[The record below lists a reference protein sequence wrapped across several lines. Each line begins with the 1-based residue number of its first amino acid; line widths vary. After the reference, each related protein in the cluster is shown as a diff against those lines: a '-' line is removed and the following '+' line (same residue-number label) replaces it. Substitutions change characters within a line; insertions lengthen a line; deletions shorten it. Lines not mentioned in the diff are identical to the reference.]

1 MGVRRSQPT
10 MIDVAKR
17 AGVSQPTVSAV
28 VNGRAR
34 TIGIAAGTE
43 ARVQQ
48 AMEELGYRP
57 NLAARNLRLQRTKTI
72 GFVTDHIGSGP
83 FAGRMVLGAQE
94 EAWRDGHLLLLVNT
108 GGDAKRTEIGVQAL
122 VDRRVDG
129 LLYASWVWRPTDLPA
144 GLSAVPS
151 MLVNCWEQGAG
162 GVTGRGFRLQGR
174 PYRGHPAVLPSELKG
189 GRIATTAALDAGH
202 RRLAFI
208 RNTET
213 DPASQE
219 REAGFRQALAERGVP
234 VNRRWIVQ
242 AGSGEISDGYRAA
255 QALLAGPDRPTAVI
269 CFNDRVAV
277 GTIVAAGEAGL
288 RVPADLSVVG
298 YDDDEELASHYPP
311 GLTTVALPHLDLGRV
326 AVKALLQS
334 IKLGAPP
341 VSHQVEG
348 YLVRRSTLG
357 PPPAQA

>member
-10 MIDVAKR
+10 MADVAKR

-28 VNGRAR
+28 LNGQAR
-34 TIGIAAGTE
+34 TIGIAEGTE
-43 ARVQQ
+43 ARVRQS
-48 AMEELGYRP
+48 MEELGYRP

-108 GGDAKRTEIGVQAL
+108 AGDAKRTEVGVQAL

-129 LLYASWVWRPTDLPA
+129 LLYASMAWRPADLPP

-151 MLVNCWEQGAG
+151 MLVNCWERGAG
-162 GVTGRGFRLQGR
+162 GVTGRGFRMQGR

-189 GRIATTAALDAGH
+189 GRIATMAALDAGH

-208 RNTET
+208 QNAEG
-213 DPASQE
+213 DPASEE
-219 REAGFRQALAERGVP
+219 REAGFRQALTERRIP
-234 VNRRWIVQ
+234 VNRRWIVR
-242 AGSGEISDGYRAA
+242 AGSGEIGDGFRAA
-255 QALLAGPDRPTAVI
+255 QALLDAADRPTAVI

-277 GTIVAAGEAGL
+277 GAIVAAREAGL

-298 YDDDEELASHYPP
+298 YDDDEELAAHYPP

-326 AVKALLQS
+326 AVSTLLES
-334 IKLGAPP
+334 IKLGEPL
-341 VSHQVEG
+341 VSRQVEG

-357 PPPAQA
+357 PPPGRP

>member
-1 MGVRRSQPT
+1 

-43 ARVQQ
+43 ARVRQ
-48 AMEELGYRP
+48 AMDDLGYRP

-72 GFVTDHIGSGP
+72 GFITDHIGSGP

-108 GGDAKRTEIGVQAL
+108 AGDAKKTEVGVQAL

-129 LLYASWVWRPTDLPA
+129 LLYASWVWRATDLPP
-144 GLSAVPS
+144 GLSSLPS
-151 MLVNCWEQGAG
+151 MLVNCWERGAG
-162 GVTGRGFRLQGR
+162 GATGRGFRLLGS

-189 GRIATTAALDAGH
+189 GWMATMAALDAGH
-202 RRLAFI
+202 RRLGFI
-208 RNTET
+208 RNTEE
-213 DPASQE
+213 DPASEE
-219 REAGFRQALAERGVP
+219 REAGFRRALAERGIP
-234 VNRRWIVQ
+234 LNRRWIVR
-242 AGSGEISDGYRAA
+242 AGTGEIGDGYRAA
-255 QALLAGPDRPTAVI
+255 RALLDAADRPTAVI

-277 GTIVAAGEAGL
+277 GTIVAAGEVGL
-288 RVPADLSVVG
+288 SVPADLSVVG

-311 GLTTVALPHLDLGRV
+311 GLTTVALPHFDLGRI
-326 AVKALLQS
+326 AVKALLDS
-334 IKLGAPP
+334 IKLGGPL

-357 PPPAQA
+357 PPPRKS

>member
-1 MGVRRSQPT
+1 MAVRRTPAT

-34 TIGIAAGTE
+34 TIGIAEHTE
-43 ARVQQ
+43 ARVRQ

-57 NLAARNLRLQRTKTI
+57 NLTARNLRLQRTKTI

-94 EAWRDGHLLLLVNT
+94 EAWLDGHLLLLVNT
-108 GGDAKRTEIGVQAL
+108 QGDEQRTKIGVQAL

-129 LLYASWVWRPTDLPA
+129 LLYASWVWRPTDLPP

-151 MLVNCWEQGAG
+151 MLVNCWERGAG
-162 GVTGRGFRLQGR
+162 GATGRGFRLQGR

-189 GRIATTAALDAGH
+189 GWIATTAALDAGH
-202 RRLAFI
+202 RRLGFI
-208 RNTET
+208 RNTEE
-213 DPASQE
+213 DPASEE
-219 REAGFRQALAERGVP
+219 REAGFRRALAEREIP
-234 VNRRWIVQ
+234 VNRRWIAR
-242 AGSGEISDGYRAA
+242 AGSGEIDDGYRAA
-255 QALLAGPDRPTAVI
+255 RELLDAANRPTALI

-277 GTIVAAGEAGL
+277 GAIVAARDVGL
-288 RVPADLSVVG
+288 KVPADLSVVG

-326 AVKALLQS
+326 AVKTLLES
-334 IKLGAPP
+334 IKLGEPL

-348 YLVRRSTLG
+348 YLVKRSTLG
-357 PPPAQA
+357 PPPAKA